1 MCTVHCRNE
10 LPLTCTAEPLEL
22 PRKSTDTQPPPTT
35 AFLDRLLCGDST
47 GTAAAALLCA
57 IVQPVTVT
65 LYTSKAAM
73 EPPHVEHGW
82 LDLEP
87 FGHPIKP
94 PTAELRVKVLFWTL
108 RNSPPL
114 RPVADTAPPFAALQL
129 TKTQCDTVTLLS
141 TADTAPP
148 LPFTFEQL

>member
-1 MCTVHCRNE
+1 M
-10 LPLTCTAEPLEL
+10 
-22 PRKSTDTQPPPTT
+22 
-35 AFLDRLLCGDST
+35 
-47 GTAAAALLCA
+47 AAAALLCA

-82 LDLEP
+82 LDP
-87 FGHPIKP
+87 DSFGHAIKP

-108 RNSPPL
+108 RNSPRL
-114 RPVADTAPPFAALQL
+114 RPVTDTAPPFAALQL
-129 TKTQCDTVTLLS
+129 TKTQCNTVTLLS

-148 LPFTFEQL
+148 LPFMLEQL